1 MSAKVCS
8 NVFPNVL
15 KERKLTSVPLTI
27 ITVIIPDYGQS
38 NATYTLCPA
47 YSNNHR

>member
-15 KERKLTSVPLTI
+15 KERNLTSIPLI
-27 ITVIIPDYGQS
+27 ITIPDYSQS
-38 NATYTLCPA
+38 NATYTICVPLIVIIKD
-47 YSNNHR
+47 